1 MTSSGPEPTVAQLR
15 EDIDLLRGE
24 LAQLAGQLARLDT
37 RTETHARALD
47 DIETYVTQ
55 TAQLARDG
63 AEHANPTT
71 KTDDAKS
78 GRSVDMRTLVA
89 WVENNITTLIARKVP
104 TTDGAPRWC
113 ACWWD
118 HAEAIARLEAA
129 RQAWIALSTA
139 GGSGLVTYFDYLDRV
154 VLAVLTSDTG
164 PFARC
169 NPRTHTPDRPLGHTT
184 PPADIY
190 DQPPPPCLSG
200 ASHPATGPDPTQRP
214 VDRLPRGAPTDQRDP
229 MVRTVHRS
237 STTPPT

>member
-1 MTSSGPEPTVAQLR
+1 MTSSGPELTVAQLR

-37 RTETHARALD
+37 RTETHGHALD
-47 DIETYVTQ
+47 DIEAYVTE
-55 TAQLARDG
+55 TAQLARAA
-63 AEHANPTT
+63 AEHANPTATT

-78 GRSVDMRTLVA
+78 GHGVDMRTLVP
-89 WVENNITTLIARKVP
+89 WVENNVTTLIARKVP

-129 RQAWIALSTA
+129 RQAWNALSTT
-139 GGSGLVTYFDYLDRV
+139 GGTGLVTYFDYLDRV

-169 NPRTHTPDRPLGHTT
+169 GPRQHTADRPLGHT
-184 PPADIY
+184 
-190 DQPPPPCLSG
+190 PPPPEIYDNPVPATVSG
-200 ASHPATGPDPTQRP
+200 ALPTSNEP
-214 VDRLPRGAPTDQRDP
+214 
-229 MVRTVHRS
+229 
-237 STTPPT
+237 

>member
-1 MTSSGPEPTVAQLR
+1 MTSPDAQATVAQLR
-15 EDIDLLRGE
+15 EDVELLRGQ

-47 DIETYVTQ
+47 DIEAYVTH
-55 TAQLARDG
+55 TAQLARAAAD
-63 AEHANPTT
+63 HATT
-71 KTDDAKS
+71 ATTDSATTDH
-78 GRSVDMRTLVA
+78 GVDMRTLVG

-113 ACWWD
+113 AHWWD

-139 GGSGLVTYFDYLDRV
+139 GGTGLVTYFDYLDRV

-169 NPRTHTPDRPLGHTT
+169 NPRTHTPDRTLGHT
-184 PPADIY
+184 PPPPQIY
-190 DQPPPPCLSG
+190 DQPVAPAVMSALPPS
-200 ASHPATGPDPTQRP
+200 RP
-214 VDRLPRGAPTDQRDP
+214 
-229 MVRTVHRS
+229 
-237 STTPPT
+237 

>member
-1 MTSSGPEPTVAQLR
+1 MTCPPDPAPTVEQLR
-15 EDIDLLRGE
+15 EDVDLLRGE

-47 DIETYVTQ
+47 DIEAYVTQ
-55 TAQLARDG
+55 TAQLARAAAD
-63 AEHANPTT
+63 HATT
-71 KTDDAKS
+71 TVSTASTGDSAKTEQ
-78 GRSVDMRTLVA
+78 GVDMPTLVA

-113 ACWWD
+113 PQWWD

-139 GGSGLVTYFDYLDRV
+139 GGTGLVTYFDYLDRV

-169 NPRTHTPDRPLGHTT
+169 GPRTHTPDRLLGHT
-184 PPADIY
+184 
-190 DQPPPPCLSG
+190 PPPPQIYHQPVAPAVLS
-200 ASHPATGPDPTQRP
+200 ALPPSKGP
-214 VDRLPRGAPTDQRDP
+214 G
-229 MVRTVHRS
+229 H
-237 STTPPT
+237 